1 MMYSEEDDEEQD
13 DLEAFIAERAKT
25 DPEFPARVEARV
37 RKRLLIHALAAK
49 REELGISQ
57 KELAKRLEMTPA
69 AVARLERG
77 EADPKLSLLTRF
89 AAALGQ
95 ELELRLKEKAPA

>member
-1 MMYSEEDDEEQD
+1 MHSEDEEEQD
-13 DLEAFIAERAKT
+13 FLEEIIAERAKIN
-25 DPEFPARVEARV
+25 PNFPAMVEAKLRE
-37 RKRLLIHALAAK
+37 RQLLRALAKK
-49 REELGISQ
+49 RAELGISQ

-69 AVARLERG
+69 ALARLERG

-95 ELELRLKEKAPA
+95 ELELSLKEKAPV